1 MKKNFEN
8 KINDIFS
15 EKSKNIWKFLI
26 IIFILNVIV
35 LNWSDIYWLFNP
47 KVAPKGIQTLI
58 SQEEKI
64 EEEILFYNEEDS
76 IKISKIQI
84 TAPIVF
90 SNPVTDKDFDNALK
104 VGVVHFPES
113 DLPGEK
119 GTTIILG
126 HSAPPGWPKIDY
138 EWVFSD
144 LEKLEKGDSID
155 IYYKNRLYQ
164 YIVEE
169 KVILEIGD
177 DVPSYNSN
185 ESELVLLSC
194 WPPGK
199 NLKRIGVRGVLTK

>member
-1 MKKNFEN
+1 MKTDFKNE
-8 KINDIFS
+8 INNLFS

-26 IIFILNVIV
+26 IIFIFNVII
-35 LNWSDIYWLFNP
+35 LNWGDIYWLFNP

-58 SQEEKI
+58 KQEEKI
-64 EEEILFYNEEDS
+64 EEELIFYNEEDS

-90 SNPVTDKDFDNALK
+90 SNPITDKDFDDALK
-104 VGVVHFPES
+104 IGVVHFPES
-113 DLPGEK
+113 ELPGEE
-119 GTTIILG
+119 GITIILG

-144 LEKLEKGDSID
+144 LEKLEEGDIID
-155 IYYKNRLYQ
+155 VYHENRLYKYRVQ
-164 YIVEE
+164 E
-169 KVILEIGD
+169 KIILEIGE
-177 DVPSYNSN
+177 DVPSYDSN

-199 NLKRIGVRGVLTK
+199 NIKRIGVRGVLTK